1 MAPPAG
7 GAPPVTTPAP
17 APQTQNAPPT
27 GPQPGG
33 FQPDTGAR
41 GIEDVRG
48 RRRESTEG
56 GRTTITE
63 PGRIIIRENNRTFIR
78 HDEVERFRELG
89 TDVRSERRGRETVTI
104 IDRPGGEQVV
114 TVVDE
119 NGRLLRRA
127 RRFRDGREVV
137 IIDNTFRGPP
147 RTIEEEVIE
156 LPPPDIRIPRERY
169 IVEADR
175 ASEDLIYETL
185 IAPPIGPIPR
195 RYTLDEVR
203 YSPGLRARM
212 RSVDLDT
219 INFETGSWEVT
230 PDQAQ
235 RLAVIARAI
244 NEAVRRTPS
253 EVFLIEGHTDAVGSD
268 IDNLSLSDRR
278 AQSVATILTRDFQVP
293 PENLTTQGY
302 GEQYLKVN
310 TQAAS
315 RENRRVTVRRIT
327 PLLNGQA
334 QNDTRPQ

>member
-1 MAPPAG
+1 VAPPALS
-7 GAPPVTTPAP
+7 GA
-17 APQTQNAPPT
+17 
-27 GPQPGG
+27 QPGG
-33 FQPDTGAR
+33 FRPEAGAR

-48 RRRESTEG
+48 QRRESTEG
-56 GRTTITE
+56 GRTVITE
-63 PGRIIIRENNRTFIR
+63 PGRIIVRENNRTFIR
-78 HDEVERFRELG
+78 HDETERFRNLG

-119 NGRLLRRA
+119 DGRLLRRA

-147 RTIEEEVIE
+147 RRVEEEVIE
-156 LPPPDIRIPRERY
+156 IRAPEVRIPRERY

-175 ASEDLIYETL
+175 ASEDVIYETL
-185 IAPPIGPIPR
+185 TAPPIGQIQR
-195 RYTLDEVR
+195 RYTLEEVR
-203 YSPGLRARM
+203 ASPGLRAYM

-235 RLAVIARAI
+235 RLAVIARAV
-244 NEAVRRTPS
+244 NEAVRRNPA

-315 RENRRVTVRRIT
+315 RENRRVTARRIT
-327 PLLNGQA
+327 PLLSGQA
-334 QNDTRPQ
+334 ENRQ